1 MKALYNKLN
10 RKKPTS
16 LREALEGCLLSDSE
30 RGKEYVYKKLYGYV
44 MAVTL
49 RYLRNEYEAEEVVNE
64 CFIKAFEKLGT
75 FVQHEEDAVLEKTF
89 RSWLARIAVNSC
101 IDFLRKKKLD
111 ASTPVDELT
120 GSDLQKHVVYNAQE
134 LEQNDILALL
144 EKLSDVQRTIFN
156 LYEIEGYTHEE
167 ISERLRI
174 PESTS
179 RTYLMRAKRRL
190 RELYEN
196 LFYQEK
202 GKTMVVKIKNK

>member
-16 LREALEGCLLSDSE
+16 LREALGDCLLSDSE

-64 CFIKAFEKLGT
+64 CFVKAFEKLDT
-75 FVQHEEDAVLEKTF
+75 FVQQEEDAVLEKTF

-134 LEQNDILALL
+134 LEQNDILTLL

-167 ISERLRI
+167 ISERLSI